1 MRRLAWFA
9 GGFGAACLWAC
20 YFPPGTRPM
29 LIAFLAA
36 GLGLA
41 GWLST
46 RPRAGEHPVL
56 LRRGRDKGRY
66 KLYQLSRRV
75 LALGLGAGGPRRGG
89 RRPPCCGRPPI
100 PPCSAPRRRGW
111 RGRRF
116 RWPGR

>member
-1 MRRLAWFA
+1 MEGGGGMRKLAWFA

-20 YFPPGTRPM
+20 YFPPGIRPM
-29 LIAFLAA
+29 LIAALAA

-41 GWLST
+41 GWLSV

-75 LALGLGAGGPRRGG
+75 LALGLGAGIGG
-89 RRPPCCGRPPI
+89 RGAAPQKPPHPAPPGGR
-100 PPCSAPRRRGW
+100 AAGAV
-111 RGRRF
+111 
-116 RWPGR
+116 

>member
-75 LALGLGAGGPRRGG
+75 LALGLGAGGPPGG
-89 RRPPCCGRPPI
+89 GG
-100 PPCSAPRRRGW
+100 AH
-111 RGRRF
+111 
-116 RWPGR
+116 

>member
-1 MRRLAWFA
+1 MEGGGGMRRLAWFA

-29 LIAFLAA
+29 LIAALAA

-41 GWLST
+41 GWLSV

-75 LALGLGAGGPRRGG
+75 LALGLGAA
-89 RRPPCCGRPPI
+89 
-100 PPCSAPRRRGW
+100 SALLWASAYSALLRAPAEGLVRQA
-111 RGRRF
+111 F
-116 RWPGR
+116 H